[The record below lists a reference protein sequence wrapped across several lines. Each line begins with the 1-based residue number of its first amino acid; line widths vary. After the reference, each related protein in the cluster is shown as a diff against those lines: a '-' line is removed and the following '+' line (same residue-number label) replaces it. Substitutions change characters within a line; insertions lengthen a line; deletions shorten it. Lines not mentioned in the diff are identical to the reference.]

1 MLKIHRVNARKNR
14 KNSCQDEVIQDFND
28 SLKNEQIKA
37 EDIESKYD
45 LLHINN
51 FEKKLAFMNKVKSI
65 AS

>member
-37 EDIESKYD
+37 EDIETK
-45 LLHINN
+45 HEFCINN
-51 FEKKLAFMNKVKSI
+51 LEMKLA
-65 AS
+65 AC